1 MALGVFT
8 STLDVEGAIAASASG
23 GLARGLIL
31 AGLLVV
37 LVVSLR
43 SLVSSLSKRSRSA
56 ISSGRIKQ
64 SALPMNVV
72 LASASAVGVIGS
84 VVGIFATWN
93 NKTIL
98 TGGNPVEFFLNGL
111 GAWSL
116 LSLGFFFVVIIVSIR
131 AKKLAGP
138 NFVSAFS
145 SVVLAFSLVIGL
157 FLSGDLTR
165 PAGWADSKVTFN
177 DSVSATSVMT
187 PGAEGT
193 NTISIGLSGPDSEIE
208 PIREQVQAGLATAQ
222 LVSLELDLK
231 SEPVP
236 VSLDDQGGL
245 VVSEIVADAPGRW
258 RIQIDLGDGGALL
271 SLDVTLS
278 PNPGHS
284 K

>member
-1 MALGVFT
+1 MALGVFS

-23 GLARGLIL
+23 GLGRGLIL

-37 LVVSLR
+37 FVVCLR
-43 SLVSSLSKRSRSA
+43 LLLSSLQKSFKPSL
-56 ISSGRIKQ
+56 SSDSNQ
-64 SALPMNVV
+64 LSALPINVV

-84 VVGIFATWN
+84 IVGILATWTN
-93 NKTIL
+93 QAIL
-98 TGGNPVEFFLNGL
+98 TGGNPVDFFLSGL
-111 GAWSL
+111 GAWSI
-116 LSLGFFFVVIIVSIR
+116 LSLVFFFAVIVLSIR
-131 AKKLAGP
+131 SKRLAGA
-138 NFVSAFS
+138 NFVTAFS
-145 SVVLAFSLVIGL
+145 SVAIASSLVVGIS
-157 FLSGDLTR
+157 LSGDLTR

-193 NTISIGLSGPDSEIE
+193 NSISIGLSGPDSEIE
-208 PIREQVQAGLATAQ
+208 PIRKQVQAGLATAQ

-231 SEPVP
+231 SEPVT

-245 VVSEIVADAPGRW
+245 VVSDIVADAPGRW
-258 RIQIDLGDGGALL
+258 RIQIDLGDGGAFL

>member
-1 MALGVFT
+1 MASGVFT

-43 SLVSSLSKRSRSA
+43 FLVSSLPKRSKSA
-56 ISSGRIKQ
+56 ISSARIKQ

-72 LASASAVGVIGS
+72 LASASAVGAIGS

-93 NKTIL
+93 NKIIL
-98 TGGNPVEFFLNGL
+98 TGGDPVTFFLNGL

-116 LSLGFFFVVIIVSIR
+116 LSLGFFVVVIVIAIR
-131 AKKLAGP
+131 AKKQVGP
-138 NFVSAFS
+138 SFVSAFS

-208 PIREQVQAGLATAQ
+208 PIRAQVQAGLATAQ

-231 SEPVP
+231 SEAVP